1 LTDILPAYRQARK
14 RLLLLDYDGTLAPFV
29 RDPSNAKPSDRVLSV
44 LQRLTEDK
52 RNTVAVISGRE
63 KKVLDD
69 WLGHLRVKL
78 IAEHG
83 AFEKYGKEWQN
94 VIRVNPSWKEVIRP
108 IMHSFLP
115 KIPGSLLEE
124 KELSLVFH
132 YRGGKKPI
140 QAEEFAKSL
149 EHKISPL
156 LTKLGLNMTDDN
168 LTIEVRQLGTDKGK
182 TAITSLGHGV
192 YSFVLCA
199 GDAQTDED
207 MFLALEDKAFC
218 IKVGPGKTAASY
230 RVRDSSEFIELLE
243 ALA

>member
-1 LTDILPAYRQARK
+1 MKTPQKSLTDILPAYRQARK

-108 IMHSFLP
+108 IIHSFLP
-115 KIPGSLLEE
+115 KIP
-124 KELSLVFH
+124 
-132 YRGGKKPI
+132 
-140 QAEEFAKSL
+140 
-149 EHKISPL
+149 
-156 LTKLGLNMTDDN
+156 LNDW
-168 LTIEVRQLGTDKGK
+168 G
-182 TAITSLGHGV
+182 
-192 YSFVLCA
+192 
-199 GDAQTDED
+199 
-207 MFLALEDKAFC
+207 
-218 IKVGPGKTAASY
+218 
-230 RVRDSSEFIELLE
+230 
-243 ALA
+243 